1 MRLHLGCRYKKLMKY
16 KQRKKKKLSI
26 RTKKEKLNLLK
37 CVLTKKKQP
46 TQEKQMTLF
55 RNCVKVISKPDKLV
69 HLLIATFAVG
79 FGFLLNT
86 LDKMPLFWLKGLFG
100 FVLYMIL
107 SCTIKYIEEKNKEI
121 IFELTG
127 DPHLVKCQ
135 VDYTKRT
142 NSNFNF
148 ILCFVACIYF
158 VTISIILGF
167 VKINPIGIYSLFAL
181 TCVVFYA
188 FIIFQHYIFILFL
201 LHDISKISPG
211 NYYELIPERT
221 EWFNLLETFSN
232 ICRNIFIVLGS
243 LFILL
248 FIIFSP
254 VNSIQIIFQEKFS
267 SSKFLPLFC
276 TWIIILIAIVFMV
289 PLSSFIRNTFLNKI
303 YKNLISQSIKNYN
316 EMYNV
321 SKGEA
326 KITYMDIIL
335 RLNDRKYVL
344 QNSYTWILPLIVSI
358 TNFSSVI
365 ISILADLKELNI
377 LT

>member
-1 MRLHLGCRYKKLMKY
+1 MKNKKPQKAA
-16 KQRKKKKLSI
+16 I
-26 RTKKEKLNLLK
+26 RTKRRKLDLSKYLI
-37 CVLTKKKQP
+37 KKKIP
-46 TQEKQMTLF
+46 LVPKKQLTLF
-55 RNCVKVISKPDKLV
+55 GNCVKIIAKPSKLV
-69 HLLIATFAVG
+69 HFLIATFAVG
-79 FGFLLNT
+79 FGFLFNAF
-86 LDKMPLFWLKGLFG
+86 DKMPLFWLKGLFG
-100 FVLYMIL
+100 FVLYMAL
-107 SCTIKYIEEKNKEI
+107 SYTIKYTEKKNEEI

-135 VDYTKRT
+135 IDYTKKI

-148 ILCFVACIYF
+148 LICFIACIYF
-158 VTISIILGF
+158 TVISIILGV

-181 TCVVFYA
+181 TCVVFLA
-188 FIIFQHYIFILFL
+188 FIIFQRYIFILSL

-254 VNSIQIIFQEKFS
+254 VNSVQIIFQEKYS
-267 SSKFLPLFC
+267 SPKFVPLLC

-289 PLSSFIRNTFLNKI
+289 PLSSFIRKTFLNKI

-316 EMYNV
+316 EMYKA
-321 SKGEA
+321 SEGEA
-326 KITYMDIIL
+326 KIAYMDIIF
-335 RLNDRKYVL
+335 RLNDRRYVL
-344 QNSYTWILPLIVSI
+344 QNSYTWVLPLIVSV
-358 TNFSSVI
+358 TNFSSII
-365 ISILADLKELNI
+365 ISIFVDLKDLNI

>member
-1 MRLHLGCRYKKLMKY
+1 MKNKK
-16 KQRKKKKLSI
+16 QKKKSSI
-26 RTKKEKLNLLK
+26 RTKKGKLNPSKYLLK
-37 CVLTKKKQP
+37 EKGQQ

-55 RNCVKVISKPDKLV
+55 RNCVKVISKPSKLV
-69 HLLIATFAVG
+69 HFFIATFAVG
-79 FGFLLNT
+79 FGFLFNAF
-86 LDKMPLFWLKGLFG
+86 DKMPLFWLKGLFG
-100 FVLYMIL
+100 FVLYMTL

-121 IFELTG
+121 VFELTG

-135 VDYTKRT
+135 VDYIKRI

-148 ILCFVACIYF
+148 LICFIACIYF

-167 VKINPIGIYSLFAL
+167 VKINLIGIYSLFAL

-188 FIIFQHYIFILFL
+188 FIIFQRYILILFL

-232 ICRNIFIVLGS
+232 NCRNIFIVLGS

-254 VNSIQIIFQEKFS
+254 VNSVQIIFQEKCS
-267 SSKFLPLFC
+267 SSKFVPLLC
-276 TWIIILIAIVFMV
+276 TWIIILIAIVSMV

-303 YKNLISQSIKNYN
+303 HKNLISQSIKNYN
-316 EMYNV
+316 EMYKA
-321 SKGEA
+321 SEGDA
-326 KITYMDIIL
+326 KIAYMDIIF

-365 ISILADLKELNI
+365 ISILVDLKDLNI